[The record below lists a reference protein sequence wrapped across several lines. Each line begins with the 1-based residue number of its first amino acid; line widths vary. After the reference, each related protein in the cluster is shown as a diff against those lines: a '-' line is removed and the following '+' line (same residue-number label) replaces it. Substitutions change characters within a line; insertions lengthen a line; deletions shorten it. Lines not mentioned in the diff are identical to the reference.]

1 MDLHCKMIMDE
12 YLENKP
18 AFELMKDFVINT
30 MKKMFDDNG
39 IYVVAVEGRVKEEK
53 SLAGK
58 LELKGS
64 KYTDL
69 SDITDILGARVVTF
83 YSSEVDKIGS
93 MIEKT
98 FEIDWENSVDKRKAL
113 ATDQFGYMSL
123 HYICRIPKELYS
135 VEEYPQINEFRFE
148 IQMRTA
154 LQHVWATVF
163 HDTGYKS
170 NVEVPVNYIRQL
182 SRLSGLLEIAD
193 DEFSSVIN
201 QINDYRRKVASLI
214 KDGNFDDLLLDGDT
228 YKSYIA
234 IEPFAALN
242 EKIASINSAEIQETS
257 FAPYYEALV
266 KLGIKTLGD
275 IERIKA
281 EYSEFAYKL
290 ALLQI
295 GDTDLD
301 IVASTI
307 GLKNLCFVYI
317 VKNGGGEVELV
328 NFLNTLNGE
337 RPSNKRTAK
346 RILSLCEKLNL

>member
-1 MDLHCKMIMDE
+1 MDLHCKMIMEE

-18 AFELMKDFVINT
+18 TFELMKEFVIKT
-30 MKKMFDDNG
+30 LRDMFSDNG
-39 IYVVAVEGRVKEEK
+39 MLVVNVEGRVKEEK

-69 SDITDILGARVVTF
+69 SDITDILGARVITF

-123 HYICRIPKELYS
+123 HYICRIPKSLYS
-135 VEEYPQINEFRFE
+135 VEEYPQINEYRFE

-154 LQHVWATVF
+154 LQHVWATVY

-170 NVEVPVNYIRQL
+170 NVEVPKVYIRQL

-193 DEFSSVIN
+193 EEFSSVIN
-201 QINDYRRKVASLI
+201 EINDYRRKVESLI
-214 KDGNFDDLLLDGDT
+214 KDGDFDDLTLDGDT
-228 YKSYIA
+228 YKSYIG

-242 EKIASINSAEIQETS
+242 NKIAAINNAEIQETS

-266 KLGIKTLGD
+266 KLGIHTLGD

-281 EYSEFAYKL
+281 KYSEDAYKL
-290 ALLQI
+290 ALIQI

-317 VKNGGGEVELV
+317 IKNGGGEVELV
-328 NFLNTLNGE
+328 TFLNNLNGE

-346 RILSLCEKLNL
+346 RIMELAEKLNF